1 MHVRGNRHF
10 CHWNLVRVFR
20 WGSSFPSCAQY
31 TSTVSMGTDH
41 KIAQLHWNCMWAERK
56 NFKKLT
62 SGIIYPLLDL
72 DEESLLGQWFQD
84 TLSSMPV
91 VTTPSPQVPS
101 RKKSES
107 GDVGDSGTESTPS
120 GRSFQMAPEEVS
132 KHILITLTLHSLF
145 ALLLTTT
152 FMRYM

>member
-1 MHVRGNRHF
+1 MQEFQETDIRDNLFTHLHV
-10 CHWNLVRVFR
+10 
-20 WGSSFPSCAQY
+20 
-31 TSTVSMGTDH
+31 
-41 KIAQLHWNCMWAERK
+41 
-56 NFKKLT
+56 
-62 SGIIYPLLDL
+62 

-91 VTTPSPQVPS
+91 VTSPSPQVSP

-132 KHILITLTLHSLF
+132 KHILINTHFIFTVCF
-145 ALLLTTT
+145 IID
-152 FMRYM
+152 YNI